1 MAAIS
6 SATPLIALDAV
17 VVDTETT
24 GLEPAKARV
33 VEIGAVRIVRGRRD
47 GAPPF
52 RRLVRPG
59 VPIPAAATRVHGIDD
74 TALAGASSFAEVWP
88 DFTRYL
94 GDTLVIGHSIGFDL
108 AVLKRECERADIA
121 WVRPRTLDTRLLA
134 EVAEPEL
141 AGYSLDE
148 LAAWLGV
155 EVAGRH
161 SAIADAGMTAQ
172 VFTALLP
179 KLREGGIRTLGEAM
193 RACRAL
199 TNVLDEQHRAG
210 WLEAVEAPSRLDA
223 ERTLSRID
231 SYPYRHRIREV
242 MRSPA
247 RFVAADVALGD
258 ALQRMTAEQIS
269 SVFLHPANRP
279 DAAWRAADAGVV
291 TERDALRAL
300 AVHGADALAMP
311 ADRFASRPLEVVSG
325 DAFVYRAIGRM
336 NRLKVRHL
344 GVVDDAGHVVGAL
357 SARDLLRL
365 RAGEAVA
372 LGEEIDEAHDAPGL
386 AAAWAKLPRVAASLA
401 AEGVAARGIADVI
414 SRELGAL
421 TGRAGAIAEA
431 RVRGDGHGGP
441 PCSYAVSVLGSAG
454 RGESLLAMDQDNALI
469 FADGAPDGPEDRWFE
484 RLGIHIADILHE
496 AGVPY
501 CKGGVMAKN
510 PQWRGSRA
518 TWRARI
524 DDWIRRSSAQDLLS
538 VDIFF
543 DMRPVH
549 GDGGLCTTLWRDA
562 FDAASGEIGFAKLL
576 AEAAGGVE
584 NGLGLFGR
592 FRTSRGRIDLKK
604 AGLFGIVTAA
614 RVLAIRHHIVAHST
628 PARLA
633 GVKALGL
640 GAETDLDALVEAQ
653 ATLLDLVL
661 AQQIEDI
668 AHGTQPSN
676 AVAVKRLSFR
686 DRARLRSA
694 LESVRHLDDLTRDLL
709 FKD

>member
-1 MAAIS
+1 MASIS

-24 GLEPAKARV
+24 GLDPAKARV
-33 VEIGAVRIVRGRRD
+33 VEIGAVRIACGRRD
-47 GAPPF
+47 AAPPF
-52 RRLVRPG
+52 RRLIRPG

-74 TALAGASSFAEVWP
+74 AALADAPPFAEVWP
-88 DFTRYL
+88 DFVGYL
-94 GDTLVIGHSIGFDL
+94 GDALVIGHSVGFDL
-108 AVLKRECERADIA
+108 AVLKRECEQAGIA

-134 EVAEPEL
+134 QVAAPEL
-141 AGYSLDE
+141 AGYSLDQ
-148 LAAWLGV
+148 LAHWLGV
-155 EVAGRH
+155 EAAGRH
-161 SAIADAGMTAQ
+161 SALADAGMTAH

-179 KLREGGIRTLGEAM
+179 KLRDGGIRTLGEAM
-193 RACRAL
+193 RACRTL
-199 TNVLDEQHRAG
+199 TDALDEQHRAG
-210 WLEAVEAPSRLDA
+210 WLEAVEAPNRLDA

-231 SYPYRHRIREV
+231 SYPYRHRIRDV

-258 ALQRMTAEQIS
+258 ALARMTAEQIS
-269 SVFLHPANRP
+269 SLFLHPPGRD
-279 DAAWRAADAGVV
+279 DAAWRAPEAGIV
-291 TERDALRAL
+291 TERDVLRAL
-300 AVHGADALAMP
+300 AKHGADALAMP
-311 ADRFASRPLEVVSG
+311 TDRFASRPLAVVPA

-344 GVVDDAGHVVGAL
+344 GVVDEAGHIVGAL

-372 LGEEIDEAHDAPGL
+372 LGEEIDDARDAHGL
-386 AAAWAKLPRVAASLA
+386 AAAWAKLPHVAASLA

-421 TGRAGAIAEA
+421 TGQAAVIAEQRLHA
-431 RVRGDGHGGP
+431 DGHGGP
-441 PCSYAVSVLGSAG
+441 PCSYAVAVLGSAG

-469 FADGAPDGPEDRWFE
+469 FSEGAPEGPEDDWFE
-484 RLGIHIADILHE
+484 RLGTHIADLLHE

-501 CKGGVMAKN
+501 CRGGVMAKN

-562 FDAASGEIGFAKLL
+562 FDAAAGEIGFAKLL
-576 AEAAGGVE
+576 AEAAGSVE

-592 FRTSRGRIDLKK
+592 FRTSHGRIDLKK
-604 AGLFGIVTAA
+604 AGLFAIVTTA
-614 RVLAIRHHIVAHST
+614 RVLAIRHHVVEHST

-633 GVKALGL
+633 GIEALGI
-640 GAETDLDALVEAQ
+640 GAKSDLDALIEAQ
-653 ATLLDLVL
+653 ATLLDLIL
-661 AQQIEDI
+661 GQQIEDI
-668 AHGTQPSN
+668 THGTPSSN
-676 AVAVKRLSFR
+676 AVAVKRLSSR

-694 LESVRHLDDLTRDLL
+694 LESVRHLDDLTRDFL